1 MVQSDDDIDFFHFSF
16 WLLKDIFWLLKWKF
30 MATFMVV
37 PTVLLTLYI
46 ISKTKKIIS
55 TTTIFSSWVM
65 MNVFWMLHE
74 LYNTPLFIS
83 FIFIFIGVSVLIL
96 YVLNNKLFK
105 KKP

>member
-1 MVQSDDDIDFFHFSF
+1 MVQNNDDIDFFHFSF

-46 ISKTKKIIS
+46 ILKTKKIIS

-83 FIFIFIGVSVLIL
+83 LFFAIIGLFVLVVYFIK
-96 YVLNNKLFK
+96 NKLN
-105 KKP
+105 